1 MHNPDPMV
9 DPLKPTEERLP
20 EGLRPI
26 PPCPPLRLLL
36 AHQEGV
42 LPEEGAKEIDAHLA
56 SCGLCRGL
64 LSDLSELEPRGLTER
79 ERESIRRK
87 LPIPMASSGKNW
99 RWYAVSGAI
108 AATLLVC
115 AILALHT
122 WRSVPGA
129 APQVAE
135 TPTQPSEQLTPQN
148 APQAAPRPAPPE
160 IEVAKLDPPL
170 STAPGLVL
178 RGAGPIDQPDASQLA
193 PAFDAYEKNNY
204 PLAAERFDLLAKQ
217 FPRAEDPVL
226 YLGVTQLLMHDDQAA
241 LVSLTRAEQLATA
254 RQQDVAKWYRAVAAV
269 RTHDPEAAELL
280 RELCRRDSSA
290 YTKQACDLEQALKH
304 QP

>member
-1 MHNPDPMV
+1 MHNPDPML
-9 DPLKPTEERLP
+9 DPLDPTKERLP
-20 EGLRPI
+20 EGLRPM

-42 LPEEGAKEIDAHLA
+42 LPEEGAKEIEAHLA
-56 SCGLCRGL
+56 DCGLCRGL
-64 LSDLSELEPRGLTER
+64 LSDLGALEPRGLTNR

-87 LPIPMASSGKNW
+87 LPIPMASAGKNW
-99 RWYAVSGAI
+99 RWYATSGAV

-122 WRSVPGA
+122 WRSVPGI
-129 APQVAE
+129 
-135 TPTQPSEQLTPQN
+135 
-148 APQAAPRPAPPE
+148 APQAAQTPVQPTQPLEQSKPQAAPSPAPPK

-178 RGAGPIDQPDASQLA
+178 RGAGPIGQPDASQLA

-269 RTHDPEAAELL
+269 RTHDPQAAELL
-280 RELCRRDSSA
+280 RELCRRVSSA